1 MLMKN
6 EFQNKLPK
14 YVKQPSFL
22 LAYKST
28 CAKSTFELIQLGNS
42 EKA

>member
-1 MLMKN
+1 MKN

-22 LAYKST
+22 LANKSI
-28 CAKSTFELIQLGNS
+28 CAKSTFELIQLGNN
-42 EKA
+42 EKT